1 MIEIKVGSEKVII
14 KIKNPNSGEERTI
27 NKVLGDE
34 DTLAKAQEHAGYYD
48 MHNNHFIPQINNTNE
63 VVGFCD
69 AEENSIVWKV
79 IV

>member
-1 MIEIKVGSEKVII
+1 MIDIKVGSKKAMI

-48 MHNNHFIPQINNTNE
+48 MHNNHFIPQMRLLDFVTPKKILLS
-63 VVGFCD
+63 G
-69 AEENSIVWKV
+69 K
-79 IV
+79 